1 MGCQDKVDQA
11 HSHDHCQ
18 HQSMEVIHHVSVGAI
33 DLSVITVRHI
43 ILIQHSL
50 HSFVHRGRIPAD
62 GVSGHLYLAGL
73 ICS

>member
-1 MGCQDKVDQA
+1 
-11 HSHDHCQ
+11 
-18 HQSMEVIHHVSVGAI
+18 MEVIHHVSVGAI